1 MKLFILKN
9 VLWLELW
16 IATAICL
23 VVCVVLVILYA
34 KFYPD
39 AEFGPLDG
47 LFGTYSIF
55 MNQDADLVDV
65 QS

>member
-1 MKLFILKN
+1 MEVIWSNLLKP
-9 VLWLELW
+9 W
-16 IATAICL
+16 ICL
-23 VVCVVLVILYA
+23 VVCVSLVILYA